1 MFRNDKTMGPGLLVT
16 IVRAL
21 SWHLVG
27 PSDDVGFWTAG
38 GAWRTVECVGP
49 VVHGEWVSIA

>member
-16 IVRAL
+16 IVRAF

-27 PSDDVGFWTAG
+27 PGDDVGGWTAG

-49 VVHGEWVSIA
+49 TVHGE